1 MDAEE
6 SMGAT
11 SKKEEMEET
20 MNEPDMDASIV
31 PSVVESVKK
40 TSTTSKKPPA
50 SKPKEKKLT
59 KKELENKKKEDS
71 YKSLAK
77 NKEEL
82 IKASYRESAAMSEE
96 KKIDI
101 AYEKKMKAKIEM
113 AKLAKLNMG
122 PKEFL
127 KQQNAEKKKGMANKM
142 I

>member
-20 MNEPDMDASIV
+20 MNEPEMDASIV

-50 SKPKEKKLT
+50 PKPKEKKLT

-71 YKSLAK
+71 YQSLAK

-82 IKASYRESAAMSEE
+82 IKASYRESAAISEE

-127 KQQNAEKKKGMANKM
+127 K
-142 I
+142 